1 MALDTTQYATTVL
14 GRGDVPI
21 TTYAP
26 DTTLGYLNS
35 TIAAIPGLS
44 DAINGR
50 NGNQTLQDAMAN
62 PTQWVEQ
69 NHLFNALG
77 NGDQNSIDESFKF
90 LASQGVDANTIQNDL
105 TNYANYIQ
113 QSSASGMFGDSFIG
127 NVLNTVTSPENVAAL
142 MANAIVPGSGALVK
156 TIEDASGGKQNLT
169 NDLVSMAV
177 SAYNPGS
184 STTSNIASNI
194 SNYTGLPSE
203 IAKDVTTGALT
214 TAASLAQGQ
223 NLQNSLASGTVGAIN
238 MGLGDAAASINPY
251 TTTGPAPV
259 STIDTSQ
266 LPSALNDIP
275 PTPTNAPL
283 SDTYALSGTS
293 DGLGLKASSTDGLTA
308 PDSPNLTAMGGG
320 QGLTVDTSGGVLSQ
334 MGVTPPNSQVVMG
347 DPNSFINDPSVT
359 GVAQQTTDQLSKLD
373 KSGNNV
379 ITTTAN
385 PETGQVSTILTP
397 ATLPNNPLADSTV
410 GTSTSTGG
418 KSTTSGGSSL
428 PSSGSGTQTTQG
440 GLAALSSAPS
450 MLAGAPVY
458 GTKSNI
464 EQPLTQIYSSITPG
478 EQSTSQYSSTPT
490 PQSQSDIANQLT
502 PELVQQLIN
511 QSTKFVASGGSID
524 DQMMVKPINTTPRML
539 AAAPTNEYYSSM
551 GQKQNSRIN
560 PLKSLYGGIGA
571 RPTTPFMAK
580 GGLPSKYEEAAPEG
594 HKPEFITGLTGYY
607 AQGGGT
613 GQSDDIPAMLHQGDY
628 VMDADT
634 VAALGDGS
642 SKAGAHTLEKLRTEI
657 PHHTHDHGDP
667 VPAQIADGEYV
678 FPASFVSSLGGG
690 DNKRGAELLDKMRE
704 ELRKHKRSAPKNKI
718 PPKAKSPLS
727 YLRSVKG

>member
-26 DTTLGYLNS
+26 NTTLGYSND

-214 TAASLAQGQ
+214 TAANLAQGQ

-293 DGLGLKASSTDGLTA
+293 DGLGLQATSTDGLTA

-418 KSTTSGGSSL
+418 KSTTSGGSS
-428 PSSGSGTQTTQG
+428 SSPIDSVASSVSGGSSS
-440 GLAALSSAPS
+440 SSAPS
-450 MLAGAPVY
+450 SPLGSSAY
-458 GTKSNI
+458 N
-464 EQPLTQIYSSITPG
+464 PLTAGLLSTGTVLNKSPLEQALGANEAQLDPTQLNQIYSQNLNP
-478 EQSTSQYSSTPT
+478 YM
-490 PQSQSDIANQLT
+490 PQNISEGTSDI
-502 PELVQQLIN
+502 
-511 QSTKFVASGGSID
+511 KFSKDGGS
-524 DQMMVKPINTTPRML
+524 M
-539 AAAPTNEYYSSM
+539 
-551 GQKQNSRIN
+551 
-560 PLKSLYGGIGA
+560 
-571 RPTTPFMAK
+571 
-580 GGLPSKYEEAAPEG
+580 GGLGHYE
-594 HKPEFITGLTGYY
+594 HKPEFITGHTGYY

-613 GQSDDIPAMLHQGDY
+613 GQSDDIPALLKDGDY
-628 VMDADT
+628 VMDADI

-642 SKAGAHTLEKLRTEI
+642 NKAGAEALHHFMSQF
-657 PHHTHDHGDP
+657 PHKHYENHSQGGHIN
-667 VPAQIADGEYV
+667 AMIADGEFV
-678 FPASFVSSLGGG
+678 FPSSLVTALGGG
-690 DNKRGAELLDKMRE
+690 SNKEGAKKLDEMRE
-704 ELRKHKRSAPKNKI
+704 KIREHKRSASANKI

-727 YLRSVKG
+727 YMEKK

>member
-26 DTTLGYLNS
+26 NTTLGYSND

-169 NDLVSMAV
+169 NDLVNMAV

-238 MGLGDAAASINPY
+238 MGLGDAAKSINPY

-293 DGLGLKASSTDGLTA
+293 DGLGLQATSTDGLTA

-379 ITTTAN
+379 ITTTAD

-418 KSTTSGGSSL
+418 KSTTSGGSS
-428 PSSGSGTQTTQG
+428 SSPIDSVASSVSGGSSS
-440 GLAALSSAPS
+440 SSAPS
-450 MLAGAPVY
+450 SPLGSSAY
-458 GTKSNI
+458 N
-464 EQPLTQIYSSITPG
+464 PLTAGLLSTGTVLNKSPLEQALGANEAQLDPTQLNQIYSQNLNP
-478 EQSTSQYSSTPT
+478 YM
-490 PQSQSDIANQLT
+490 PQNISEGTSDI
-502 PELVQQLIN
+502 
-511 QSTKFVASGGSID
+511 KFSKDGGS
-524 DQMMVKPINTTPRML
+524 M
-539 AAAPTNEYYSSM
+539 
-551 GQKQNSRIN
+551 
-560 PLKSLYGGIGA
+560 
-571 RPTTPFMAK
+571 
-580 GGLPSKYEEAAPEG
+580 GGLGHYE
-594 HKPEFITGLTGYY
+594 HKPEFITGHTGYY

-613 GQSDDIPAMLHQGDY
+613 GQSDDIPALLKDGDY
-628 VMDADT
+628 VMDADI

-642 SKAGAHTLEKLRTEI
+642 NKAGAEALHHFMSQF
-657 PHHTHDHGDP
+657 PHKHYENHSQGGHIN
-667 VPAQIADGEYV
+667 AMIADGEFV
-678 FPASFVSSLGGG
+678 FPASLVTALGGG
-690 DNKRGAELLDKMRE
+690 SNKEGAKKLDEMRE
-704 ELRKHKRSAPKNKI
+704 KIREHKRSASANKI

-727 YLRSVKG
+727 YMEKK

>member
-26 DTTLGYLNS
+26 NTTLGYSND

-169 NDLVSMAV
+169 NDLVNMAV

-293 DGLGLKASSTDGLTA
+293 DGLGLQATSTDGLTA

-379 ITTTAN
+379 ITTTAD

-418 KSTTSGGSSL
+418 KSTTSGGSS
-428 PSSGSGTQTTQG
+428 SSPIDSVASSVSGGSSS
-440 GLAALSSAPS
+440 SSAPS
-450 MLAGAPVY
+450 SPLGSSAY
-458 GTKSNI
+458 N
-464 EQPLTQIYSSITPG
+464 PLTAGLLSTGTVLNKSPLEQALGANEAQLDPTQLNQIYSQNLNPYMPQNISEGTP
-478 EQSTSQYSSTPT
+478 
-490 PQSQSDIANQLT
+490 DI
-502 PELVQQLIN
+502 
-511 QSTKFVASGGSID
+511 KFSKDGGS
-524 DQMMVKPINTTPRML
+524 M
-539 AAAPTNEYYSSM
+539 
-551 GQKQNSRIN
+551 
-560 PLKSLYGGIGA
+560 
-571 RPTTPFMAK
+571 
-580 GGLPSKYEEAAPEG
+580 GGLGHYE
-594 HKPEFITGLTGYY
+594 HKPEFITGHTGYY

-613 GQSDDIPAMLHQGDY
+613 GQSDDIPALLKDGDY
-628 VMDADT
+628 VMDADI

-642 SKAGAHTLEKLRTEI
+642 NKAGAEALHHFMSQF
-657 PHHTHDHGDP
+657 PHKHYENHSQGGHIN
-667 VPAQIADGEYV
+667 AMIADGEFV
-678 FPASFVSSLGGG
+678 FPSSLVTALGGG
-690 DNKRGAELLDKMRE
+690 SNKEGAKKLDEMRE
-704 ELRKHKRSAPKNKI
+704 KIREHKRSASANKI

-727 YLRSVKG
+727 YMEKK

>member
-26 DTTLGYLNS
+26 NTTLGYSND

-293 DGLGLKASSTDGLTA
+293 DGLGLQATSTDGLTA

-418 KSTTSGGSSL
+418 KSTTSGGSS
-428 PSSGSGTQTTQG
+428 SSPIDSVASSVSGGSGG
-440 GLAALSSAPS
+440 SSSSSAPS
-450 MLAGAPVY
+450 SPLGSSAY
-458 GTKSNI
+458 N
-464 EQPLTQIYSSITPG
+464 PLTAGLLSTGTVLNKSPLEQALGANEAQLDPTQLNQIYSQNLNP
-478 EQSTSQYSSTPT
+478 YM
-490 PQSQSDIANQLT
+490 PQNISEGTSDI
-502 PELVQQLIN
+502 
-511 QSTKFVASGGSID
+511 KFSKDGGS
-524 DQMMVKPINTTPRML
+524 M
-539 AAAPTNEYYSSM
+539 
-551 GQKQNSRIN
+551 
-560 PLKSLYGGIGA
+560 
-571 RPTTPFMAK
+571 
-580 GGLPSKYEEAAPEG
+580 GGLGHYE
-594 HKPEFITGLTGYY
+594 HKPDFITGHTGYY

-613 GQSDDIPAMLHQGDY
+613 GQSDDIPALLKDGDY
-628 VMDADT
+628 VMDADI

-642 SKAGAHTLEKLRTEI
+642 NKAGAEALHHFMSQF
-657 PHHTHDHGDP
+657 PHKHYENHSQGGHIN
-667 VPAQIADGEYV
+667 AMIADGEFV
-678 FPASFVSSLGGG
+678 FPSSLVTALGGG
-690 DNKRGAELLDKMRE
+690 SNKEGAKKLDEMRE
-704 ELRKHKRSAPKNKI
+704 KIREHKRSASANKI

-727 YLRSVKG
+727 YMEKK

>member
-26 DTTLGYLNS
+26 NTTLGYSND

-90 LASQGVDANTIQNDL
+90 LSSQGVDANTIQNDL

-169 NDLVSMAV
+169 NDLVNMAV

-293 DGLGLKASSTDGLTA
+293 DGLGLQATSTDGLTA

-379 ITTTAN
+379 ITTTAD

-418 KSTTSGGSSL
+418 KSTTSGGSS
-428 PSSGSGTQTTQG
+428 SSPIDSVASSVSGGSSS
-440 GLAALSSAPS
+440 SSAPS
-450 MLAGAPVY
+450 SPLGSSAY
-458 GTKSNI
+458 N
-464 EQPLTQIYSSITPG
+464 PLTAGLLSTGTVLNKSPLEQALGANEAQLDPTQLNQIYSQNLNP
-478 EQSTSQYSSTPT
+478 YM
-490 PQSQSDIANQLT
+490 PQNISEGTSDI
-502 PELVQQLIN
+502 
-511 QSTKFVASGGSID
+511 KFSKDGGS
-524 DQMMVKPINTTPRML
+524 M
-539 AAAPTNEYYSSM
+539 
-551 GQKQNSRIN
+551 
-560 PLKSLYGGIGA
+560 
-571 RPTTPFMAK
+571 
-580 GGLPSKYEEAAPEG
+580 GGLGHYE
-594 HKPEFITGLTGYY
+594 HKPEFITGHTGYY

-613 GQSDDIPAMLHQGDY
+613 GQSDDIPALLKDGDY
-628 VMDADT
+628 VMDADI

-642 SKAGAHTLEKLRTEI
+642 NKAGAEALHHFMSQF
-657 PHHTHDHGDP
+657 PHKHYENHSQGGHIN
-667 VPAQIADGEYV
+667 AMIADGEFV
-678 FPASFVSSLGGG
+678 FPSSLVTALGGG
-690 DNKRGAELLDKMRE
+690 SNKEGAKKLDEMRE
-704 ELRKHKRSAPKNKI
+704 KIREHKRSASANKI

-727 YLRSVKG
+727 YMEKK

>member
-26 DTTLGYLNS
+26 NTTLGYSND

-169 NDLVSMAV
+169 NDLVNMAV

-293 DGLGLKASSTDGLTA
+293 DGLGLQATSTDGLTA

-379 ITTTAN
+379 ITTTAD

-418 KSTTSGGSSL
+418 KSTTSGGSS
-428 PSSGSGTQTTQG
+428 SSPIDSVASSVSGGSGG
-440 GLAALSSAPS
+440 SSSSSAPS
-450 MLAGAPVY
+450 SPLGSSAY
-458 GTKSNI
+458 N
-464 EQPLTQIYSSITPG
+464 PLTAGLLSTGTVLNKSPLEQALGANEAQLDPTQLNQIYSQNLNP
-478 EQSTSQYSSTPT
+478 YM
-490 PQSQSDIANQLT
+490 PQNISEGTSDI
-502 PELVQQLIN
+502 
-511 QSTKFVASGGSID
+511 KFSKDGGS
-524 DQMMVKPINTTPRML
+524 M
-539 AAAPTNEYYSSM
+539 
-551 GQKQNSRIN
+551 
-560 PLKSLYGGIGA
+560 
-571 RPTTPFMAK
+571 
-580 GGLPSKYEEAAPEG
+580 GGLGHYE
-594 HKPEFITGLTGYY
+594 HKPEFITGHTGYY

-613 GQSDDIPAMLHQGDY
+613 GQSDDIPALLKDGDY
-628 VMDADT
+628 VMDADI

-642 SKAGAHTLEKLRTEI
+642 NKAGAEALHHFMSQF
-657 PHHTHDHGDP
+657 PHKHYENHSQGGHIN
-667 VPAQIADGEYV
+667 AMIADGEFV
-678 FPASFVSSLGGG
+678 FPASLVTALGGG
-690 DNKRGAELLDKMRE
+690 SNKEGAKKLDEMRE
-704 ELRKHKRSAPKNKI
+704 KIREHKRSASANKI

-727 YLRSVKG
+727 YMEKK

>member
-26 DTTLGYLNS
+26 NTTLGYSND

-90 LASQGVDANTIQNDL
+90 LSSQGVDANTIQNDL

-156 TIEDASGGKQNLT
+156 TIEDVSGGKQNLT
-169 NDLVSMAV
+169 NDLVNMAV

-214 TAASLAQGQ
+214 TAANLAQGQ

-293 DGLGLKASSTDGLTA
+293 DGLGLQATSTDGLTA

-379 ITTTAN
+379 ITTTAD

-418 KSTTSGGSSL
+418 KSTTSGGSS
-428 PSSGSGTQTTQG
+428 SSPIDSVASSVSGGSSS
-440 GLAALSSAPS
+440 SSAPS
-450 MLAGAPVY
+450 SPLGSSAY
-458 GTKSNI
+458 N
-464 EQPLTQIYSSITPG
+464 PLTAGLLSTGTVLNKSPLEQALGANEAQLDPTQLNQIYSQNLNPYMPQNISEGTP
-478 EQSTSQYSSTPT
+478 
-490 PQSQSDIANQLT
+490 DI
-502 PELVQQLIN
+502 
-511 QSTKFVASGGSID
+511 KFSKDGGS
-524 DQMMVKPINTTPRML
+524 M
-539 AAAPTNEYYSSM
+539 
-551 GQKQNSRIN
+551 
-560 PLKSLYGGIGA
+560 
-571 RPTTPFMAK
+571 
-580 GGLPSKYEEAAPEG
+580 GGLGHYE
-594 HKPEFITGLTGYY
+594 HKPEFITGHTGYY

-613 GQSDDIPAMLHQGDY
+613 GQSDDIPALLKDGDY
-628 VMDADT
+628 VMDADI

-642 SKAGAHTLEKLRTEI
+642 NKAGAEALHHFMSQF
-657 PHHTHDHGDP
+657 PHKHYENHSQGGHIN
-667 VPAQIADGEYV
+667 AMIADGEFV
-678 FPASFVSSLGGG
+678 FPASLVTALGGG
-690 DNKRGAELLDKMRE
+690 SNKEGAKKLDEMRE
-704 ELRKHKRSAPKNKI
+704 KIREHKRSASANKI

-727 YLRSVKG
+727 YMEKK

>member
-26 DTTLGYLNS
+26 NTTLGYSND

-169 NDLVSMAV
+169 NDLVNMAV

-293 DGLGLKASSTDGLTA
+293 DGLGLQATSTDGLTA

-379 ITTTAN
+379 ITTTAD

-418 KSTTSGGSSL
+418 KSTTSGGSS
-428 PSSGSGTQTTQG
+428 SSPIDSVASSVSGGSSS
-440 GLAALSSAPS
+440 SSAPS
-450 MLAGAPVY
+450 SPLGSSAY
-458 GTKSNI
+458 N
-464 EQPLTQIYSSITPG
+464 PLTAGLLSTGTVLNKSPLEQALGANEAQLDPTQLNQIYSQNLNP
-478 EQSTSQYSSTPT
+478 YM
-490 PQSQSDIANQLT
+490 PQNISEGTSDI
-502 PELVQQLIN
+502 
-511 QSTKFVASGGSID
+511 KFSKDGGS
-524 DQMMVKPINTTPRML
+524 M
-539 AAAPTNEYYSSM
+539 
-551 GQKQNSRIN
+551 
-560 PLKSLYGGIGA
+560 
-571 RPTTPFMAK
+571 
-580 GGLPSKYEEAAPEG
+580 GGLGHYE
-594 HKPEFITGLTGYY
+594 HKPEFITGHTGYY

-613 GQSDDIPAMLHQGDY
+613 GQSDDIPALLKDGDY
-628 VMDADT
+628 VMDADI

-642 SKAGAHTLEKLRTEI
+642 NKAGAEALHHFMSQF
-657 PHHTHDHGDP
+657 PHKHYENHSQGGHIN
-667 VPAQIADGEYV
+667 AMIADGEFV
-678 FPASFVSSLGGG
+678 FPASLVTALGGG
-690 DNKRGAELLDKMRE
+690 SNKEGAKKLDEMRE
-704 ELRKHKRSAPKNKI
+704 KIREHKRSASANKI

-727 YLRSVKG
+727 YMEKK

>member
-26 DTTLGYLNS
+26 NTTLGYSND

-90 LASQGVDANTIQNDL
+90 LSSQGVDANTIQNDL

-169 NDLVSMAV
+169 NDLVNMAV

-293 DGLGLKASSTDGLTA
+293 DGLGLQATSTDGLTA

-418 KSTTSGGSSL
+418 KSTTSGGSS
-428 PSSGSGTQTTQG
+428 SSPIDSVASSVSGGSSS
-440 GLAALSSAPS
+440 SSAPS
-450 MLAGAPVY
+450 SPLGSSAY
-458 GTKSNI
+458 N
-464 EQPLTQIYSSITPG
+464 PLTAGLLSTGTVLNKSPLEQALGANEAQLDPTQLNQIYSQNLNP
-478 EQSTSQYSSTPT
+478 YM
-490 PQSQSDIANQLT
+490 PQNISEGTSDI
-502 PELVQQLIN
+502 
-511 QSTKFVASGGSID
+511 KFSKDGGS
-524 DQMMVKPINTTPRML
+524 M
-539 AAAPTNEYYSSM
+539 
-551 GQKQNSRIN
+551 
-560 PLKSLYGGIGA
+560 
-571 RPTTPFMAK
+571 
-580 GGLPSKYEEAAPEG
+580 GGLGHYE
-594 HKPEFITGLTGYY
+594 HKPEFITGHTGYY

-613 GQSDDIPAMLHQGDY
+613 GQSDDIPALLKDGDY
-628 VMDADT
+628 VMDADI

-642 SKAGAHTLEKLRTEI
+642 NKAGAEALHHFMSQF
-657 PHHTHDHGDP
+657 PHKHYENHSQGGHIN
-667 VPAQIADGEYV
+667 AMIADGEFV
-678 FPASFVSSLGGG
+678 FPASLVTALGGG
-690 DNKRGAELLDKMRE
+690 SNKEGAKKLDEMRE
-704 ELRKHKRSAPKNKI
+704 KIREHKRSASANKI

-727 YLRSVKG
+727 YMEKK

>member
-26 DTTLGYLNS
+26 NTTLGYSND

-293 DGLGLKASSTDGLTA
+293 DGLGLQATSTDGLTA

-418 KSTTSGGSSL
+418 KSTTSGGSS
-428 PSSGSGTQTTQG
+428 SSPIDSVASSVSGGSGG
-440 GLAALSSAPS
+440 SSSSSAPS
-450 MLAGAPVY
+450 SPLGSSAY
-458 GTKSNI
+458 N
-464 EQPLTQIYSSITPG
+464 PLTAGLLSTGTVLNKSPLEQALGANEAQLDPTQLNQIYSQNLNP
-478 EQSTSQYSSTPT
+478 YM
-490 PQSQSDIANQLT
+490 PQNISEGTSDI
-502 PELVQQLIN
+502 
-511 QSTKFVASGGSID
+511 KFSKDGGS
-524 DQMMVKPINTTPRML
+524 M
-539 AAAPTNEYYSSM
+539 
-551 GQKQNSRIN
+551 
-560 PLKSLYGGIGA
+560 
-571 RPTTPFMAK
+571 
-580 GGLPSKYEEAAPEG
+580 GGLGHYE
-594 HKPEFITGLTGYY
+594 HKPDFITGHTGYY

-613 GQSDDIPAMLHQGDY
+613 GQSDDIPALLKDGDY
-628 VMDADT
+628 VMDADI

-642 SKAGAHTLEKLRTEI
+642 NKAGAEALHHFMSQF
-657 PHHTHDHGDP
+657 PHKHYENHSQGGHIN
-667 VPAQIADGEYV
+667 AMIADGEFV
-678 FPASFVSSLGGG
+678 FPASLVTALGGG
-690 DNKRGAELLDKMRE
+690 SNKEGAKKLDEMRE
-704 ELRKHKRSAPKNKI
+704 KIREHKRSASANKI

-727 YLRSVKG
+727 YMEKK

>member
-26 DTTLGYLNS
+26 NTTLGYSND

-214 TAASLAQGQ
+214 TAANLAQGQ

-293 DGLGLKASSTDGLTA
+293 DGLGLQATSTDGLTA

-418 KSTTSGGSSL
+418 KSTTSGGSS
-428 PSSGSGTQTTQG
+428 SSPIDSVASSVSGRSGGSSS
-440 GLAALSSAPS
+440 SSAPS
-450 MLAGAPVY
+450 SPLGSSAY
-458 GTKSNI
+458 N
-464 EQPLTQIYSSITPG
+464 PLTAGLLSTGTVLNKSPLEQALGANEAQLDPTQLNQIYSQNLNP
-478 EQSTSQYSSTPT
+478 YM
-490 PQSQSDIANQLT
+490 PQNISEGTSDI
-502 PELVQQLIN
+502 
-511 QSTKFVASGGSID
+511 KFSKDGGS
-524 DQMMVKPINTTPRML
+524 M
-539 AAAPTNEYYSSM
+539 
-551 GQKQNSRIN
+551 
-560 PLKSLYGGIGA
+560 
-571 RPTTPFMAK
+571 
-580 GGLPSKYEEAAPEG
+580 GGLGHYE
-594 HKPEFITGLTGYY
+594 HKPEFITGHTGYY

-613 GQSDDIPAMLHQGDY
+613 GQSDDIPALLKDGDY
-628 VMDADT
+628 VMDADI

-642 SKAGAHTLEKLRTEI
+642 NKAGAEALHHFMSQF
-657 PHHTHDHGDP
+657 PHKHYENHSQGGHIN
-667 VPAQIADGEYV
+667 AMIADGEFV
-678 FPASFVSSLGGG
+678 FPASLVTALGGG
-690 DNKRGAELLDKMRE
+690 SNKEGAKKLDEMRE
-704 ELRKHKRSAPKNKI
+704 KIREHKRSASANKI

-727 YLRSVKG
+727 YMEKK

>member
-26 DTTLGYLNS
+26 NTTLGYSND

-214 TAASLAQGQ
+214 TAANLAQGQ

-293 DGLGLKASSTDGLTA
+293 DGLGLQATSTDGLTA

-418 KSTTSGGSSL
+418 KSTTSGGSS
-428 PSSGSGTQTTQG
+428 SSPIDSVASSVSGGSGG
-440 GLAALSSAPS
+440 SSSSSAPS
-450 MLAGAPVY
+450 SPLGSSAY
-458 GTKSNI
+458 N
-464 EQPLTQIYSSITPG
+464 PLTAGLLSTGTVLNKSPLEQALGANEAQLDPTQLNQIYSQNLNP
-478 EQSTSQYSSTPT
+478 YM
-490 PQSQSDIANQLT
+490 PQNISEGTSDI
-502 PELVQQLIN
+502 
-511 QSTKFVASGGSID
+511 KFSKDGGS
-524 DQMMVKPINTTPRML
+524 M
-539 AAAPTNEYYSSM
+539 
-551 GQKQNSRIN
+551 
-560 PLKSLYGGIGA
+560 
-571 RPTTPFMAK
+571 
-580 GGLPSKYEEAAPEG
+580 GGLGHYE
-594 HKPEFITGLTGYY
+594 HKPEFITGHTGYY

-613 GQSDDIPAMLHQGDY
+613 GQSDDIPALLKDGDY
-628 VMDADT
+628 VMDADI

-642 SKAGAHTLEKLRTEI
+642 NKAGAEALHHFMSQF
-657 PHHTHDHGDP
+657 PHKHYENHSQGGHIN
-667 VPAQIADGEYV
+667 AMIADGEFV
-678 FPASFVSSLGGG
+678 FPASLVTALGGG
-690 DNKRGAELLDKMRE
+690 SNKEGAKKLDEMRE
-704 ELRKHKRSAPKNKI
+704 KIREHKRSASANKI

-727 YLRSVKG
+727 YMEKK

>member
-26 DTTLGYLNS
+26 NTTLGYSND

-90 LASQGVDANTIQNDL
+90 LSSQGVDANTIQNDL

-156 TIEDASGGKQNLT
+156 TIEDVSGGKQNLT
-169 NDLVSMAV
+169 NDLVNMAV

-214 TAASLAQGQ
+214 TAANLAQGQ

-293 DGLGLKASSTDGLTA
+293 DGLGLQATSTDGLTA

-379 ITTTAN
+379 ITTTAD

-418 KSTTSGGSSL
+418 KSTTSGGSS
-428 PSSGSGTQTTQG
+428 SSPIDSVASSVSGGSSS
-440 GLAALSSAPS
+440 SSAPS
-450 MLAGAPVY
+450 SPLGSSAY
-458 GTKSNI
+458 N
-464 EQPLTQIYSSITPG
+464 PLTAGLLSTGTVLNKSPLEQALGANEAQLDPTQLNQIYSQNLNPYMPQNISEGTP
-478 EQSTSQYSSTPT
+478 
-490 PQSQSDIANQLT
+490 DI
-502 PELVQQLIN
+502 
-511 QSTKFVASGGSID
+511 KFSKDGGS
-524 DQMMVKPINTTPRML
+524 M
-539 AAAPTNEYYSSM
+539 
-551 GQKQNSRIN
+551 
-560 PLKSLYGGIGA
+560 
-571 RPTTPFMAK
+571 
-580 GGLPSKYEEAAPEG
+580 GGLGHYE
-594 HKPEFITGLTGYY
+594 HKPEFITGHTGYY

-613 GQSDDIPAMLHQGDY
+613 GQSDDIPALLKDGDY
-628 VMDADT
+628 VMDADI

-642 SKAGAHTLEKLRTEI
+642 NKAGAEALHHFMSQF
-657 PHHTHDHGDP
+657 PHKHYENHSQGGHIN
-667 VPAQIADGEYV
+667 AMIADGEFV
-678 FPASFVSSLGGG
+678 FPSSLVTALGGG
-690 DNKRGAELLDKMRE
+690 SNKEGAKKLDEMRE
-704 ELRKHKRSAPKNKI
+704 KIREHKRSASANKI

-727 YLRSVKG
+727 YMEKK

>member
-26 DTTLGYLNS
+26 NTTLGYSND

-90 LASQGVDANTIQNDL
+90 LSSQGVDANTIQNDL

-156 TIEDASGGKQNLT
+156 TIEDVSGGKQNLT
-169 NDLVSMAV
+169 NDLVNMAV

-293 DGLGLKASSTDGLTA
+293 DGLGLQATSTDGLTA

-379 ITTTAN
+379 ITTTAD

-410 GTSTSTGG
+410 GTSISTGG
-418 KSTTSGGSSL
+418 KSTTSGGSS
-428 PSSGSGTQTTQG
+428 SSPIDSVASSVSGGSSS
-440 GLAALSSAPS
+440 SSAPS
-450 MLAGAPVY
+450 SPLGSSAY
-458 GTKSNI
+458 N
-464 EQPLTQIYSSITPG
+464 PLTAGLLSTGTVLNKSPLEQALGANEAQLDPTQLNQIYSQNLNP
-478 EQSTSQYSSTPT
+478 YM
-490 PQSQSDIANQLT
+490 PQNISEGTSDI
-502 PELVQQLIN
+502 
-511 QSTKFVASGGSID
+511 KFSKDGGS
-524 DQMMVKPINTTPRML
+524 M
-539 AAAPTNEYYSSM
+539 
-551 GQKQNSRIN
+551 
-560 PLKSLYGGIGA
+560 
-571 RPTTPFMAK
+571 
-580 GGLPSKYEEAAPEG
+580 GGLGHYE
-594 HKPEFITGLTGYY
+594 HKPEFITGHTGYY

-613 GQSDDIPAMLHQGDY
+613 GQSDDIPALLKDGDY
-628 VMDADT
+628 VMDADI

-642 SKAGAHTLEKLRTEI
+642 NKAGAEALHHFMSQF
-657 PHHTHDHGDP
+657 PHKHYENHSQGGHIN
-667 VPAQIADGEYV
+667 AMIADGEFV
-678 FPASFVSSLGGG
+678 FPSSLVTALGGG
-690 DNKRGAELLDKMRE
+690 SNKEGAKKLDEMRE
-704 ELRKHKRSAPKNKI
+704 KIREHKRSASANKI

-727 YLRSVKG
+727 YMEKK

>member
-26 DTTLGYLNS
+26 NTTLGYSND

-90 LASQGVDANTIQNDL
+90 LSSQGVDANTIQNDL

-169 NDLVSMAV
+169 NDLVNMAV

-293 DGLGLKASSTDGLTA
+293 DGLGLQATSTDGLTA

-379 ITTTAN
+379 ITTTAD

-418 KSTTSGGSSL
+418 KSTTSGGSS
-428 PSSGSGTQTTQG
+428 SSPIDSVASSVSGGSSS
-440 GLAALSSAPS
+440 SSAPS
-450 MLAGAPVY
+450 SPLGSSAY
-458 GTKSNI
+458 N
-464 EQPLTQIYSSITPG
+464 PLTAGLLSTGTVLNKSPLEQALGANEAQLDPTQLNQIYSQNLNP
-478 EQSTSQYSSTPT
+478 YM
-490 PQSQSDIANQLT
+490 PQNISEGTSDI
-502 PELVQQLIN
+502 
-511 QSTKFVASGGSID
+511 KFSKDGGS
-524 DQMMVKPINTTPRML
+524 M
-539 AAAPTNEYYSSM
+539 
-551 GQKQNSRIN
+551 
-560 PLKSLYGGIGA
+560 
-571 RPTTPFMAK
+571 
-580 GGLPSKYEEAAPEG
+580 GGLGHYE
-594 HKPEFITGLTGYY
+594 HKPEFITGHTGYY

-613 GQSDDIPAMLHQGDY
+613 GQSDDIPALLKDGDY
-628 VMDADT
+628 VMDADI

-642 SKAGAHTLEKLRTEI
+642 NKAGAEALHHFMSQF
-657 PHHTHDHGDP
+657 PHKHYENHSQGGHIN
-667 VPAQIADGEYV
+667 AMIADGEFV
-678 FPASFVSSLGGG
+678 FPASLVTALGGG
-690 DNKRGAELLDKMRE
+690 SNKEGAKKLDEMRE
-704 ELRKHKRSAPKNKI
+704 KIREHKRSASANKI

-727 YLRSVKG
+727 YMEKK